1 MPHRAVCALLLLLI
15 PAVPTAALATEVLP
29 GIDPVEHLPPSGWDF
44 APVPLPADFFGPGS
58 DPFDGGIP
66 DDQTS
71 LDPTPDC
78 PGAAAGTSILLAR
91 LDVAALPS
99 VPSSDVIDTEIIAMS
114 LVSSSPITVTYNGG
128 LNPEQWNV
136 EITPSPSTPS
146 TGTMTIR
153 LEHSEGGTFDSDIL
167 LQPYFTFTRVSD
179 AEVRTL
185 DGAGVYQDLI
195 AATNVPWVYG
205 DPDVTCPSCT
215 SNFVPGH
222 NGLNKVE
229 YSYVGTLSNLS
240 VRSSCI
246 ETAIPTLSQWGQ
258 LAALLALLAAGA
270 YLIAR
275 RRRVSTA

>member
-1 MPHRAVCALLLLLI
+1 MPHRVMCALLLLLI
-15 PAVPTAALATEVLP
+15 PAVPTAVLATEVLP
-29 GIDPVEHLPPSGWDF
+29 GIDPVEHLPPTGWDF
-44 APVPLPADFFGPGS
+44 SPVPIDGDFFGPGS

-66 DDQTS
+66 GDQTS

-78 PGAAAGTSILLAR
+78 PGAAGGTSLLLER
-91 LDVAALPS
+91 LDIATLPS

-114 LVSSSPITVTYNGG
+114 LVSSSPIVVTYNGG
-128 LNPEQWNV
+128 LNPELWNV

-153 LEHSEGGTFDSDIL
+153 LEHSEGGTFDSEIL

-179 AEVRTL
+179 GEVRTL
-185 DGAGVYQDLI
+185 DGAGTYQDLI

-205 DPDVTCPSCT
+205 DPDLTCPSCT

-222 NGLNKVE
+222 NGLNKVV
-229 YSYVGTLSNLS
+229 YDYTGVLSNLS
-240 VRSSCI
+240 VQSACV

-258 LAALLALLAAGA
+258 LAVVLVLMTAGA
-270 YLIAR
+270 FLIAR
-275 RRRVSTA
+275 RRVMTA